1 MSDTETL
8 AIYDAKAG
16 EYAALEWS
24 ETEMKSLRDFLADLP
39 ENPLVLDLGCG
50 PGNFARDMVR
60 LGCRVDAVDGSAEM
74 VALASQIEGV
84 TAWQAFFEEINVEDA
99 YDAVWANFSL
109 LHAPRAD
116 LPAHLARLKRALKE
130 GGVFHI
136 GMKLGDSEAR
146 DKLGRRYTYV
156 EEGELKA
163 LLQGAGLTPY
173 NTQRGEGVG
182 LDGSVAEYILVRARG

>member
-1 MSDTETL
+1 MADQETL
-8 AIYDAKAG
+8 SIYDAKAS

-24 ETEMKSLRDFLADLP
+24 ESEMKSLEDFVADLP

-60 LGCRVDAVDGSAEM
+60 HGCRVDAVDGSAEM
-74 VALASQIEGV
+74 VALAAQVEGV
-84 TAWQAFFEEINVEDA
+84 TAWQAFFEDIDA
-99 YDAVWANFSL
+99 TDTYDAVWANFSL

-116 LPAHLARLKRALKE
+116 LPAHLARLKRALKA

-136 GMKLGDSEAR
+136 GMKLGSEEAR

-156 EEGELKA
+156 EEGELMA
-163 LLQGAGLTPY
+163 LLNDAGLTPY
-173 NTQRGEGVG
+173 STLRGEGVG
-182 LDGSVAEYILVRARG
+182 LDGSMAEYIVVRARG